1 MYKEAFWEWFED
13 GNVVKFEDGYATQDA
28 QYCNRLKTIRDLYK
42 YFLKE
47 FEQELSA
54 KLRR

>member
-1 MYKEAFWEWFED
+1 MNKEAFKEWYND
-13 GNVVKFEDGYATQDA
+13 DNVIKFVDGYATQDA

-47 FEQELSA
+47 FVYI
-54 KLRR
+54 

>member
-1 MYKEAFWEWFED
+1 MNKEAFWEWLDD
-13 GNVVKFEDGYATQDA
+13 GNVIKFADGYATQDA

-47 FEQELSA
+47 FVYI
-54 KLRR
+54 